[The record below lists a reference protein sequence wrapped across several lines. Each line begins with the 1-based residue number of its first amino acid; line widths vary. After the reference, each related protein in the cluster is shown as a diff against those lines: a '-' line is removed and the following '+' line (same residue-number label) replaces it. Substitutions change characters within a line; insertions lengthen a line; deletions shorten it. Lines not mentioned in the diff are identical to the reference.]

1 MQGRKRKKF
10 QKYTPSWIINWMC
23 LRNNLDADCC
33 WLQWIRPLRWK
44 PRKQPQ
50 RSKAQYSH
58 ASAFNGQLDF
68 KFNSLT
74 INVYPDL
81 GQNAS
86 SQMKQPTFAYLLKGR
101 WFSPACTCSRN
112 VILFKNEAVR
122 MKALLTNIELDIR
135 YSSVLSHMLF
145 LISAWRNTCR
155 TSASL

>member
-1 MQGRKRKKF
+1 MNYKLNVFKKQPWCRLLLTSVNQESPGIDF
-10 QKYTPSWIINWMC
+10 
-23 LRNNLDADCC
+23 RNR
-33 WLQWIRPLRWK
+33 RPLRWK